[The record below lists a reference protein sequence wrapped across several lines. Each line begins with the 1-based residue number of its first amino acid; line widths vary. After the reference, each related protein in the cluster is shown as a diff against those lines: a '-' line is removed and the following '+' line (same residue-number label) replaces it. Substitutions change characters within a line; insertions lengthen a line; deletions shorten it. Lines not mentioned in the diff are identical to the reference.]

1 MKRLITVR
9 RRLTAWKPDGG
20 LLILAVLLLF
30 AAPVSAGENHT
41 TAACGTSTTTAL
53 AADAA
58 RTYVMFINDSDTVIY
73 LKVGASAV
81 VNEGVRINA
90 NGGSWEM
97 STSFGNESTTVIN
110 CIHGGSGTKVLT
122 VYEVDLR

>member
-1 MKRLITVR
+1 MKQ
-9 RRLTAWKPDGG
+9 
-20 LLILAVLLLF
+20 LLIAAVLMLVAL
-30 AAPVSAGENHT
+30 PIIAGETHT

-53 AADAA
+53 VADAA
-58 RTYVMFINDSDTVIY
+58 RTYALFVNDSDTVIY

-81 VNEGVRINA
+81 VNEGVRLNA

-97 STSFGNESTTVIN
+97 STAFGNASTSVVN
-110 CIHGGSGTKVLT
+110 CIQGASGTKVLT